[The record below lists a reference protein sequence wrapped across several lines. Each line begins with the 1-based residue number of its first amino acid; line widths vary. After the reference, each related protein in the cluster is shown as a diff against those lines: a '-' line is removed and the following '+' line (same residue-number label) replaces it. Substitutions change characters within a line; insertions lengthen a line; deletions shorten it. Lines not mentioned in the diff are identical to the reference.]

1 MVEHILSV
9 NRTLPFVVE
18 QTDTPHD
25 EGAQDDDEKQ
35 SQPRSQQCHSAL
47 QTEKKRKKS
56 DEQRYAKYL
65 EISAKDFYIMW

>member
-18 QTDTPHD
+18 QTDTTHD

-35 SQPRSQQCHSAL
+35 SQPRS
-47 QTEKKRKKS
+47 
-56 DEQRYAKYL
+56 
-65 EISAKDFYIMW
+65 